1 MHVVFMAVVKYLTK
15 TFLKEEGFILAH
27 SLREHSPSWFG
38 KHGSKTMKHMSTM
51 CLYAEST
58 EC

>member
-27 SLREHSPSWFG
+27 SLRALCIMAGEGRQKEHDAP
-38 KHGSKTMKHMSTM
+38 
-51 CLYAEST
+51 AQRAP
-58 EC
+58 